1 MSDFG
6 VTTSGVNIKRLDTIL
21 KEIHGDLSAGYGFNT
36 QQDPQS
42 FLGVLVTNF
51 SDKIAELWEFGKQ
64 IYDAMNINSAEG
76 INLDYVAQLGGA
88 VRNMAAKSY
97 YPVHCTGLDGTVLG
111 AGTMIA
117 SNTNPVTQLT
127 LSSAKTISRAACN
140 QAVIKLANDAPAGE
154 YFIAINGIVYRYAA
168 QTGDTVSAVLKGIAG
183 KVLDTDFTVSVD
195 ADAGVLSINA
205 VDPATNYPV
214 TLSEGLTT
222 VNVTTV
228 ITFVTEEY
236 GDIVLPNGTI
246 TRIVQANPGLA
257 AVTNRCGYVAGR
269 KRESDVEFR
278 ANYASRIFARS
289 SRMARSIESAI
300 LANVQGVSAVSCYEN
315 DGNTVDEAGRP
326 PHSIEVIV
334 AGGDTAEIAQQIL
347 NSKAAGI
354 QTFGSIEVEVPD
366 AYGGSIAIRFNRPAY
381 VYCWFSVK
389 LTLSS
394 NEALPPNYVELIEA
408 VIKEKMAALIAG
420 TNVTPQRWLS
430 DLYKACSGIDYIDIT
445 VYKTTD
451 SEDEP
456 TDSKQYTLRSVTI
469 EERQKAVTDSG
480 RIEVL
485 ISNA

>member
-1 MSDFG
+1 MSEFG
-6 VTTSGVNIKRLDTIL
+6 VTPSGVNIKRLDTIL
-21 KEIHGDLSAGYGFNT
+21 KEIHGDLSEGFGFNT

-42 FLGVLVTNF
+42 LLAVLVTDF
-51 SDKIAELWEFGKQ
+51 GDKIAELWEFGKQ
-64 IYDAMNINSAEG
+64 IYDSVNINSAEG
-76 INLDYVAQLGGA
+76 ISLDYVAQLGGA

-97 YPVHCTGLDGTVLG
+97 YPVHCTGLDGTVLS

-127 LSSAKTISRAACN
+127 LSSAKTITRAACN
-140 QAVIKLANDAPAGE
+140 QAVIKLANDSPAGE
-154 YFIAINGIVYRYAA
+154 YSIAINGIVYRYVA
-168 QTGDTVSAVLKGIAG
+168 QAGDTAANVLEGLAA
-183 KVLDTDFTVSVD
+183 KVTDTDFTAS
-195 ADAGVLSINA
+195 ADTAAGVLSINA

-222 VNVTTV
+222 VNITSV
-228 ITFVTEEY
+228 ITFGTEEY

-246 TRIVQANPGLA
+246 TRIVQADSGLM
-257 AVTNRCGYVAGR
+257 AVNNRCGYVAGR
-269 KRESDVEFR
+269 KRETDVEFR

-315 DGNTVDEAGRP
+315 SGNTVDDAGRP

-334 AGGDTAEIAQQIL
+334 AGGDAAEIAQQIL

-354 QTFGSIEVEVPD
+354 QTFGSVEIEVPD
-366 AYGGSIAIRFNRPAY
+366 AYGGSIAVRFNRPAY
-381 VYCWFSVK
+381 VYCWFRVN
-389 LTLSS
+389 LTLST

-430 DLYKACSGIDYIDIT
+430 DLYTVCSGIDYIDIT
-445 VYKTTD
+445 VYKTTN
-451 SEDEP
+451 SEDVP
-456 TDSKQYTLRSVTI
+456 TDSSAYTMRSVSI

-485 ISNA
+485 ISDA

>member
-1 MSDFG
+1 MSEFG
-6 VTTSGVNIKRLDTIL
+6 VTPSGVNIKRLDTIL

-42 FLGVLVTNF
+42 FLGVLVTDF
-51 SDKIAELWEFGKQ
+51 SDKVAELWEFGKQ
-64 IYDAMNINSAEG
+64 IYDSMNINSAEG

-97 YPVHCTGLDGTVLG
+97 YPIHCTGLDGTQLA
-111 AGTMIA
+111 AGTLIA
-117 SNTNPVTQLT
+117 SNTNPVTQLSLGT
-127 LSSAKTISRAACN
+127 GKVISRAACN
-140 QAVIKLANDAPAGE
+140 QAVIKLATDEPAGE
-154 YFIAINGIVYRYAA
+154 YSIALNGVVYRYTT
-168 QTGDTVSAVLKGIAG
+168 QTGDTAADVLAGIAAT
-183 KVLDTDFTVSVD
+183 VLDADFTASVD
-195 ADAGVLSINA
+195 ADAGTLAVNA

-228 ITFVTEEY
+228 ITFGTEEY

-246 TRIVQANPGLA
+246 TRIVQADSGLM
-257 AVTNRCGYVAGR
+257 AVNNRCGYVAGR
-269 KRESDVEFR
+269 KRETDVEFR

-289 SRMARSIESAI
+289 NRMARSIESAI

-334 AGGDTAEIAQQIL
+334 AGGDAAEIAQQIL

-354 QTFGSIEVEVPD
+354 QTYGSIEVEVPD
-366 AYGGSIAIRFNRPAY
+366 AYGGSITVRFNRPAY
-381 VYCWFSVK
+381 VYCWFSVS
-389 LTLSS
+389 LTLSKD
-394 NEALPPNYVELIEA
+394 EALPPNYVELLES

-451 SEDEP
+451 SEDAP
-456 TDSKQYTLRSVTI
+456 TDASQYTLRSVTI

-485 ISNA
+485 LSDG